1 MAEKIILPLDDETD
15 DLVIRLTGEEAHA
28 LHQLL
33 SNLSR
38 NDITNKGLTPEQ
50 AAMIERVIPVTY

>member
-15 DLVIRLTGEEAHA
+15 DVAMRLTGEEARA
-28 LHQLL
+28 LHLLL
-33 SNLSR
+33 SGLSR
-38 NDITNKGLTPEQ
+38 NDLTSRGLTPEQ